1 MKRIG
6 SSRNFMQR
14 IGHTRLQDLELSTA
28 EDSSD
33 LAMHAVS
40 KGLYAADE
48 EDW

>member
-1 MKRIG
+1 MKRV
-6 SSRNFMQR
+6 
-14 IGHTRLQDLELSTA
+14 GHTRFSDLDLSTA

-33 LAMHAVS
+33 LAMHDVS